1 MTKKK
6 KADFEAKLAELE
18 GIVGKL
24 DSEELPLE
32 HAIEAY
38 EAGVTLSREL
48 NKTLEEAQRKIEI
61 LTQTARGE
69 YQAEPFEDEES
80 DVTG

>member
-6 KADFEAKLAELE
+6 KPDFEAKLAELE
-18 GIVGKL
+18 AIVAKL

-32 HAIEAY
+32 QAIAAY
-38 EAGVTLSREL
+38 EAGVTLSRDL

-69 YQAEPFEDEES
+69 LRAEPFEDE
-80 DVTG
+80 DADHVG